1 MTKRTWLAIAI
12 LAVWAGTLGFHVKRL
27 YFRPPA
33 EVLADAARTIPPG
46 TSYYIVTQEDRR
58 VGWAQSDIDTLPG
71 ATGFRLRE
79 RLSLE
84 RPLVPGMEP
93 LSLEIDATLS
103 PTFTLARFVLNAAG
117 VPGIREVEGEVHG
130 DSTLALRIRDAAT
143 VRDERVPLDG
153 PVVVAAAWPLRF
165 AAEREVEAGSRY
177 ELRVYDPLSGHSRP
191 MSITVLAEA
200 VRTFP
205 DSVTAED
212 GRWVTAHEDTVR
224 AWRVRHD
231 VSGLAFDA
239 WVDEDGRLLEASLPG
254 GLRLTRTAFEMAYF
268 GAEVPSRPPPGRT
281 PREPEAEPEQG
292 GANR

>member
-1 MTKRTWLAIAI
+1 MISI
-12 LAVWAGTLGFHVKRL
+12 LAVWVATLGFHVKRL
-27 YFRPPA
+27 YFRPA
-33 EVLADAARTIPPG
+33 SEVLADAARTIPPG
-46 TSYYIVTQEDRR
+46 TSYYVVTREDRR
-58 VGWAQSDIDTLPG
+58 VGWAQSDVDTLPG

-84 RPLVPGMEP
+84 RPLVPGLEP
-93 LSLEIDATLS
+93 LRLEIDATLS
-103 PTFTLARFVLNAAG
+103 PTFSLARFVLRAAG

-130 DSTLALRIRDAAT
+130 DSTLTLRIRDTAT
-143 VRDERVPLDG
+143 VREERVPLEE

-165 AAEREVEAGSRY
+165 AAEREVKAGSSY
-177 ELRVYDPLSGHSRP
+177 ELRVYDPLSGQPRP
-191 MSITVLAEA
+191 MRITVLAEA

-212 GRWVTAHEDTVR
+212 GRWITAREDTVR
-224 AWRVRHD
+224 AWHVRHD

-254 GLRLTRTAFEMAYF
+254 GLRLTRTAFELAYF
-268 GAEVPSRPPPGRT
+268 GAEVPARLPT
-281 PREPEAEPEQG
+281 DLAPREPGSEPEPG